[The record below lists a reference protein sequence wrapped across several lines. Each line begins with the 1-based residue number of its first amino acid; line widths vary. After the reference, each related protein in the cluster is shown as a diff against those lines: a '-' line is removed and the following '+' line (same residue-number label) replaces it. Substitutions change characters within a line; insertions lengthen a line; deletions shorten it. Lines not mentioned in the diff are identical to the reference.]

1 MKRFLCFMTIGI
13 IIFGVSVPGY
23 SWNFNPFYR
32 SSVLSYNPYNPLR
45 WIYSPYRHHT
55 MRSYAIQT
63 PKPKAK
69 EKPAKPSKN
78 IFLYISKISFFYFII
93 LIFVIFQSHF
103 MFLSIYRANN
113 YGRMGS
119 ILCSSR

>member
-1 MKRFLCFMTIGI
+1 MKRVLCFMTIGM
-13 IIFGVSVPGY
+13 IIFGISVPGY

-55 MRSYAIQT
+55 IRSYVIQT
-63 PKPKAK
+63 PKPKAT

-78 IFLYISKISFFYFII
+78 IFIYISKISFFI
-93 LIFVIFQSHF
+93 LIFVISQSHF
-103 MFLSIYRANN
+103 MFPLICRANN

>member
-1 MKRFLCFMTIGI
+1 MQRVLCFMTIGM

-32 SSVLSYNPYNPLR
+32 SSVLSYNPYNHLR
-45 WIYSPYRHHT
+45 WIYSPYRYHT
-55 MRSYAIQT
+55 MRNYVMPA
-63 PKPKAK
+63 PKPKAT

-78 IFLYISKISFFYFII
+78 IFLYISKIPFFYTHFCAIPI
-93 LIFVIFQSHF
+93 RFTFLLIC
-103 MFLSIYRANN
+103 RANN

>member
-1 MKRFLCFMTIGI
+1 MKRVLCFMTIGMI
-13 IIFGVSVPGY
+13 ILGVSLPGY
-23 SWNFNPFYR
+23 SWNNFNPFYR

-63 PKPKAK
+63 PKPKAT

-78 IFLYISKISFFYFII
+78 IFIYISKISYFI

-103 MFLSIYRANN
+103 MFPFICRANN